1 MKVEMLNVLDKKGLS
16 STKEILITIKIENSE
31 TITSDLQLSEVD
43 QSYMKTKQ
51 KKNNKNK

>member
-43 QSYMKTKQ
+43 QSYMKI
-51 KKNNKNK
+51 KKKNKNK